1 MPCPTTSRRSPP
13 SGAVSSGCG
22 GGASAGAARKT
33 APPGRRS
40 TGSSLDGF
48 PNPASLI
55 LGQKSASP
63 SPTQGG
69 SRMPESG
76 TSGSVRGVRSNA
88 HPYRDKHATTPMQR
102 VLVLRGQLLAQ
113 ALRGSTL
120 PLTRLRPPVFATN
133 LRAGY
138 SPVLFHPRDAE
149 GLVHAED
156 TVPL

>member
-1 MPCPTTSRRSPP
+1 
-13 SGAVSSGCG
+13 
-22 GGASAGAARKT
+22 
-33 APPGRRS
+33 
-40 TGSSLDGF
+40 
-48 PNPASLI
+48 
-55 LGQKSASP
+55 
-63 SPTQGG
+63 
-69 SRMPESG
+69 
-76 TSGSVRGVRSNA
+76 
-88 HPYRDKHATTPMQR
+88 MQR

-133 LRAGY
+133 LQAGY